1 VRAALRLAA
10 GHLVLLRDAHRL
22 AARGELHPRASERQ
36 GTRQSDPTLHL
47 PPPGS
52 CAREDTLPLR
62 GPPRGPGA
70 GLGSVSGEERPVSVA
85 DPQVARPFSENRFL
99 RRLAGAYVGVWV
111 ATAISPH
118 DRGDW
123 LLENLVVFAA
133 AAALVATHRAFA
145 FSNFSY
151 ALVAVF
157 LALHAVGAHYTYSLT
172 PFGDWLAAAFGL
184 PRNPYDRLV
193 HFAFGLLLAYP
204 LHELARRVLHVHGGW
219 SFALPA
225 LAILSLSSSYEIVES
240 WAARIVDPELGQ
252 AFLGTQGDEWDAQ
265 KDMTLALVG
274 AGIALA
280 ATALYRART
289 GREPWLLLRGSAG
302 S

>member
-1 VRAALRLAA
+1 M
-10 GHLVLLRDAHRL
+10 
-22 AARGELHPRASERQ
+22 
-36 GTRQSDPTLHL
+36 
-47 PPPGS
+47 
-52 CAREDTLPLR
+52 
-62 GPPRGPGA
+62 
-70 GLGSVSGEERPVSVA
+70 
-85 DPQVARPFSENRFL
+85 
-99 RRLAGAYVGVWV
+99 
-111 ATAISPH
+111 AIEPH

-133 AAALVATHRAFA
+133 AAALLATRPFFV

-151 ALVAVF
+151 LLIAIF

-172 PFGDWLAAAFGL
+172 PFGDWLAASFGL

-204 LHELARRVLHVHGGW
+204 LHELMRRVLHVHGRW
-219 SFALPA
+219 SYGLAA
-225 LAILSLSSSYEIVES
+225 LAILSLSSFYEIVES

-274 AGIALA
+274 AAIALA
-280 ATALYRART
+280 ASAFYRARS
-289 GREPWLLLRGSAG
+289 GHEPWLWLRRDP
-302 S
+302 